1 MTALEWNLGLNNTY
15 ETGIDRGVLFPYN
28 EYGVAWSGL
37 VNVDKKN
44 KQTQNTPLYYE
55 GDKFDIIDETQDRT
69 TTVSAYTYPDVL
81 DELLGFYT
89 DVEGFSYGDQP
100 REFFSMA
107 YRTLIGPSDYRINV
121 LINQKAYATAGSHAT
136 IGSSIAPTE
145 FSWEMNGVPM
155 RFRDRLV
162 TFMSFDSR
170 NLRTAT
176 LKNIENTLYG
186 TKTRD
191 SNFVEFLE
199 YIT

>member
-1 MTALEWNLGLNNTY
+1 MTALEWNLGPDNTY
-15 ETGIDRGVLFPYN
+15 ETGVDRGVLFPYN

-44 KQTQNTPLYYE
+44 QESQNTPLYYE
-55 GDKFDIIDETQDRT
+55 GDKFDILDEPQDRT
-69 TTVSAYTYPDVL
+69 TTVSAFTYPDVL
-81 DELLGFYT
+81 DELLGSYT
-89 DVEGFSYGDQP
+89 DVEGFTYGDQP

-107 YRTLIGPSDYRINV
+107 YRTLIAPSDYRINV
-121 LINQKAYATAGSHAT
+121 LINQKAYATAGGHAT
-136 IGSSIAPTE
+136 IGSSVTPTE
-145 FSWEMNGVPM
+145 FSWEMNGVPI
-155 RFRDRLV
+155 RFRNRLV

-170 NLRTAT
+170 NLRPAT

-191 SNFVEFLE
+191 SSFVEFLE